1 VTLASALV
9 LLDATLG
16 ADILRGHMISMNGTR
31 LARLVATLLL
41 GGLALAGAPARAATA
56 GGTVGV
62 TATVPNACV
71 ITTAPFSFGNYVPL
85 TTNAST
91 PLDATGTL
99 TVQCTAGSGQGV
111 GLGDGLNYS
120 ASRRLQNGT
129 SYLTYELYQDPGR
142 SARWGDAI
150 VGERYTTGFPFATT
164 GLLTLTIYGRVFA
177 GQMVAAGS
185 YTDTVSA
192 TVYF

>member
-1 VTLASALV
+1 VPQCSRLTRTNRPTRIRISGPATPRSAPPP
-9 LLDATLG
+9 TW
-16 ADILRGHMISMNGTR
+16 LRSSTSSKNT
-31 LARLVATLLL
+31 
-41 GGLALAGAPARAATA
+41 P
-56 GGTVGV
+56 
-62 TATVPNACV
+62 
-71 ITTAPFSFGNYVPL
+71 S